1 MLRCV
6 MARDF
11 DRNAQLKLIA
21 EVQQRIEQVKADL
34 VAQNETIAALER
46 NGRDARE
53 ARAARARLW
62 VSQEADLAEMD
73 RLLDELGA
81 PDQQ

>member
-1 MLRCV
+1 

-21 EVQQRIEQVKADL
+21 EVQQRIEHVKADL
-34 VAQNETIAALER
+34 VVQNEIIAALER
-46 NGRDARE
+46 SGRDARE

-73 RLLDELGA
+73 RLLAEMGVR
-81 PDQQ
+81 DQQ

>member
-1 MLRCV
+1 

-21 EVQQRIEQVKADL
+21 EVQQRIEHVKADL
-34 VAQNETIAALER
+34 VVQNEIIAALER
-46 NGRDARE
+46 SGRDARE

-62 VSQEADLAEMD
+62 VAQEADLAEMD
-73 RLLDELGA
+73 RLLAEMGVR
-81 PDQQ
+81 DQQ

>member
-1 MLRCV
+1 

-21 EVQQRIEQVKADL
+21 EVQHRIEHVKADL
-34 VAQNETIAALER
+34 VVQNEIIAALER
-46 NGRDARE
+46 SGRDARE

-62 VSQEADLAEMD
+62 VAQEADLAEMD
-73 RLLDELGA
+73 RLLAEMGVR
-81 PDQQ
+81 DQQ

>member
-1 MLRCV
+1 

-21 EVQQRIEQVKADL
+21 EVQQRIEHVQAEL
-34 VAQNETIAALER
+34 VTQNETIAALER
-46 NGRDARE
+46 SGRDARE

-62 VSQEADLAEMD
+62 VSQEAELALMNRLLAEMGERD
-73 RLLDELGA
+73 R
-81 PDQQ
+81 Q

>member
-1 MLRCV
+1 

-21 EVQQRIEQVKADL
+21 EVQLRLEHVKADL
-34 VAQNETIAALER
+34 VTQNETIAALER
-46 NGRDARE
+46 SGRDARE

-73 RLLDELGA
+73 RLLAEMGVR
-81 PDQQ
+81 DQQ